1 MYMYIHI
8 FYIKEILKN
17 IFCTVKFGLGDTK
30 QLIIKTLRSAFLFV
44 YTRNKQKTYAYIC
57 MYVCTY
63 ITTLPFP
70 PRPLTHFIVHSLSWP
85 PSTFVPHLPSFPHSA
100 PRLSSTFRLK
110 PAIQPPTFHTST
122 TATAISKEL
131 VATTTASG
139 ARGLGALFSKGG
151 I

>member
-70 PRPLTHFIVHSLSWP
+70 PRPLTHFIVHSLS
-85 PSTFVPHLPSFPHSA
+85 
-100 PRLSSTFRLK
+100 
-110 PAIQPPTFHTST
+110 
-122 TATAISKEL
+122 
-131 VATTTASG
+131 
-139 ARGLGALFSKGG
+139 
-151 I
+151 

>member
-1 MYMYIHI
+1 MH
-8 FYIKEILKN
+8 
-17 IFCTVKFGLGDTK
+17 
-30 QLIIKTLRSAFLFV
+30 
-44 YTRNKQKTYAYIC
+44 TYVC
-57 MYVCTY
+57 MYVHTSLPCLFRHAHLLTSLF
-63 ITTLPFP
+63 TLY
-70 PRPLTHFIVHSLSWP
+70 LDP

-139 ARGLGALFSKGG
+139 ARGLGALFFKGG
-151 I
+151 EYNLKNVFFIYYIIY